1 MKSVI
6 IGIAGGS
13 GSGKS
18 TFTNRIKQYF
28 GDDVA
33 VIYHDNYYRRQDGI
47 PFEERVKV
55 NYDHPDSLETDLLV
69 EHLKKLKDGRVI
81 ECPVYDYKVH
91 NRSRDTITV
100 APSKVIIVEGI
111 LIFENKELCDM
122 MDVRVFVD
130 TDSDIRLIRRLQRD
144 VLERARSLESVI
156 NQYMNTVKPM
166 HEQFVEPSKKNANII
181 IPEGGYNKTAMEML
195 QNHINSHLKR
205 TADL

>member
-1 MKSVI
+1 M
-6 IGIAGGS
+6 
-13 GSGKS
+13 
-18 TFTNRIKQYF
+18 
-28 GDDVA
+28 
-33 VIYHDNYYRRQDGI
+33 
-47 PFEERVKV
+47 
-55 NYDHPDSLETDLLV
+55 
-69 EHLKKLKDGRVI
+69 
-81 ECPVYDYKVH
+81 
-91 NRSRDTITV
+91 
-100 APSKVIIVEGI
+100 EGI

>member
-1 MKSVI
+1 MI
-6 IGIAGGS
+6 
-13 GSGKS
+13 
-18 TFTNRIKQYF
+18 
-28 GDDVA
+28 
-33 VIYHDNYYRRQDGI
+33 
-47 PFEERVKV
+47 
-55 NYDHPDSLETDLLV
+55 
-69 EHLKKLKDGRVI
+69 EHLKELRAGRPVQ
-81 ECPVYDYKVH
+81 CPVYDYKVH
-91 NRSRDTITV
+91 NRSKDTITV

-130 TDSDIRLIRRLQRD
+130 TDSRYPSDPPSPERRSRA
-144 VLERARSLESVI
+144 ARSLESVI